1 MDNEQKP
8 SNVSNALN
16 DEVEARD
23 LSDTQHTLNDEIRA
37 QELEQKS
44 DEASDDEDEAKP
56 KKIAKILKIIISIL
70 LYATI
75 IVLIANFCGADHK
88 ELKNLY
94 VTEGF
99 MSAYE
104 NSTDFRTHA
113 AGTEMSEN
121 GAIYAFSFVY
131 NEQNG
136 YMQLTVRYNK
146 RHIDGVVKAISENA
160 GKEYTLDDIGIY
172 YTITDSN
179 GSIYEPSVLGKVE
192 WRNYVY
198 FKLELKNVDFSSD
211 SLTVNMMLENVKQVE
226 TENGKSTL
234 VYSEGEST
242 NAGSTLTFH
251 EKDDTYIAYKFT
263 RKEKKEIEKSR

>member
-1 MDNEQKP
+1 MDNERN
-8 SNVSNALN
+8 SLEN
-16 DEVEARD
+16 
-23 LSDTQHTLNDEIRA
+23 TQTIKDAVRA

-44 DEASDDEDEAKP
+44 DEVSDNEDEAKP
-56 KKIAKILKIIISIL
+56 KKVAKILKIIISIL
-70 LYATI
+70 LYVTI
-75 IVLIANFCGADHK
+75 IVLIVNFCGADHK

-99 MSAYE
+99 MDVYE

-136 YMQLTVRYNK
+136 YMQLTVRYNT
-146 RHIDGVVKAISENA
+146 RHLEEVVQSISKNA
-160 GKEYTLDDIGIY
+160 DKEYTLDDIGIY

-179 GSIYEPSVLGKVE
+179 GSIYEPTVLERVE

-211 SLTVNMMLENVKQVE
+211 SLTVNMMLENVKQIE